1 MVQWLILRLLIERV
15 QVRSL
20 VWELGSHMPHGQK
33 NQNIKQ
39 EQYCNGFNKD
49 FQKKKKG
56 GGGPAVS
63 CDCHV
68 LKQFNDSCLMFRMK
82 INYIRNID

>member
-1 MVQWLILRLLIERV
+1 MSLVVQWLSLRLLIERV

-33 NQNIKQ
+33 KQNIKQ

-49 FQKKKKG
+49 FKKKKEEE
-56 GGGPAVS
+56 AQ
-63 CDCHV
+63 
-68 LKQFNDSCLMFRMK
+68 KCLVIVTF
-82 INYIRNID
+82 